1 MTTSGAWCAVMIP
14 VTLVWNVSLD
24 ITSSL
29 EYALVSRMTTTL
41 TLTLKQT
48 LMRFMT
54 RTLTLQQTLMRF
66 MTRFMTRTLTLKRTL
81 TALSDGWHPVVVGF
95 RQNLFVNEYQ
105 NNSLNVFLC

>member
-29 EYALVSRMTTTL
+29 EYALVSRMRMTR

-54 RTLTLQQTLMRF
+54 RTLTL
-66 MTRFMTRTLTLKRTL
+66 KRTL
-81 TALSDGWHPVVVGF
+81 TAISDGWHPVVVGF
-95 RQNLFVNEYQ
+95 RQKLFVNEYQ
-105 NNSLNVFLC
+105 KTV